1 MDSYSRTIINLK
13 VLAQVKDHQRLYIDN
28 GVFSIEQIS
37 TNRAS
42 RLWNWIARSMSNQSR
57 SQMLT
62 HMTFLATD
70 CERWINA
77 ANSDDNIA
85 DIIENALPGLES
97 LKRTYIKDI
106 TTTASIEFIESRF
119 KRMIESSQ

>member
-1 MDSYSRTIINLK
+1 MDSYSRTVINLK
-13 VLAQVKDHQRLYIDN
+13 VLSKVKDHQRLYIDN
-28 GVFSIEQIS
+28 GVFSIEEVP
-37 TNRAS
+37 TNRAY

-62 HMTFLATD
+62 HLTFLATD

-77 ANSDDNIA
+77 GNSGDVA
-85 DIIENALPGLES
+85 DFIENALPGLES

-119 KRMIESSQ
+119 KRMIGSNQ